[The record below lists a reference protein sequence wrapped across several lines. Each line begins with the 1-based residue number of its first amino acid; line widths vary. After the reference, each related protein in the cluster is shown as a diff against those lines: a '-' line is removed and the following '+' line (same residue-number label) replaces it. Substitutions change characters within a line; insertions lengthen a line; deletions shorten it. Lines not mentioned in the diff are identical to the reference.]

1 MMNLKSLVRK
11 DRNLKQRLAKA
22 RCTCQTHTSALGYR
36 LGWLA
41 LAYTRTSIHDSRCP
55 VSSLQKSVTNL
66 QFRATLC
73 SLILRSRVS
82 LSLTLACGTGFSVKQ
97 SLTCHRVVADSSP
110 AFSLIPGLVRS
121 VYNTTEEVFR
131 DEVDRPL
138 EIFQQGQAS
147 PHDRTADGYTLLHVS
162 IKYSP
167 KL

>member
-1 MMNLKSLVRK
+1 
-11 DRNLKQRLAKA
+11 
-22 RCTCQTHTSALGYR
+22 
-36 LGWLA
+36 
-41 LAYTRTSIHDSRCP
+41 
-55 VSSLQKSVTNL
+55 
-66 QFRATLC
+66 
-73 SLILRSRVS
+73 
-82 LSLTLACGTGFSVKQ
+82 
-97 SLTCHRVVADSSP
+97 VVADSSP

-131 DEVDRPL
+131 DEVDRLL